1 MLRLCYLLLLCYCVL
16 VQHNDVDA
24 LLWMVLYG
32 VAVLTILLSRAFLQ
46 LLVAVVAVLG
56 VFWLGAPVNEE
67 EWREL
72 GGLLL
77 VAVGHG
83 VLWHRARSS
92 AATASA

>member
-1 MLRLCYLLLLCYCVL
+1 MLRLCYTLLLCYCVV

-24 LLWMVLYG
+24 LLWMGLYC
-32 VAVLTILLSRAFLQ
+32 VAVLTIFVSRALLQ

-56 VFWLGAPVNEE
+56 LVWLGAPVNEE

-83 VLWHRARSS
+83 LLWHRARSS